1 MDSEKRRPGRP
12 KSDKPI
18 KDKRVTFRMEDS
30 EYQELKDFSERKG
43 LTVAETINA
52 AIKMYYEAKSK

>member
-12 KSDKPI
+12 KSEKPI
-18 KDKRVTFRMEDS
+18 KEKRVTFRMDDS
-30 EYQELKDFSERKG
+30 EYQELKEFSEGRG
-43 LTVAETINA
+43 LTVTETINA